1 MGGLTAQLTDSSVL
15 KTRAFV
21 DATWVDAVAAE
32 AMESGFISTRDQ
44 KNDEY
49 LIRRDKRVNA
59 LHHDPAGMRSA

>member
-44 KNDEY
+44 KT
-49 LIRRDKRVNA
+49 
-59 LHHDPAGMRSA
+59 